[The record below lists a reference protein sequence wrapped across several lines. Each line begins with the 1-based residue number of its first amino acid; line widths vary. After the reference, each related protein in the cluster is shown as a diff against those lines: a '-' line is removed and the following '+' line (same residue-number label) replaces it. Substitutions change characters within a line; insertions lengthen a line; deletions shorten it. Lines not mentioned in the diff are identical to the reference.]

1 MDATLGYN
9 MTFFKISLVTFL
21 AVVFFAAPGLA
32 QTAGQATIQDTNVM
46 GAFFDQIENVAG
58 RVLPFAEWLFYTVLL
73 IQIIYVG
80 LMWMNGGGI
89 ALEYVWRN
97 VLLIGFYSFWLN
109 NYEVLQS
116 AIFNGFIWIG
126 QEAGGM
132 GASAAAGF
140 DYDFNEQRYSILGPA
155 TGLLEIGGKMLT
167 NFFVCETEIGF
178 FDAIPILIGWIFSAM
193 LIFLISLGIIFMAIH
208 VLMIALEF
216 YLITGIGVFLMAGSI
231 FPPLKQFGDAL
242 PRAFFAL
249 GIKAAVTMLVATLV
263 MAHVSTVGQNICG
276 ANPVDRFASIWLM
289 AISSFFYLLL
299 FLTGP
304 RLASTLLGGSGSM
317 GAGQT
322 VMTAAQ
328 IGGAVAGGIKMAAA
342 GSQAISSG
350 QGGSGEIGSG
360 GGTGGGGGSGGGG
373 LGSGGSR
380 GGPQQ
385 YSSLGG
391 GTATSKAPNDAQLK
405 SSYQKLRD
413 LSRKMKRAR
422 DIDGV

>member
-1 MDATLGYN
+1 
-9 MTFFKISLVTFL
+9 
-21 AVVFFAAPGLA
+21 
-32 QTAGQATIQDTNVM
+32 
-46 GAFFDQIENVAG
+46 
-58 RVLPFAEWLFYTVLL
+58 
-73 IQIIYVG
+73 
-80 LMWMNGGGI
+80 
-89 ALEYVWRN
+89 
-97 VLLIGFYSFWLN
+97 
-109 NYEVLQS
+109 
-116 AIFNGFIWIG
+116 
-126 QEAGGM
+126 
-132 GASAAAGF
+132 
-140 DYDFNEQRYSILGPA
+140 
-155 TGLLEIGGKMLT
+155 
-167 NFFVCETEIGF
+167 
-178 FDAIPILIGWIFSAM
+178 M

-231 FPPLKQFGDAL
+231 FPPLRQFGDAL

-317 GAGQT
+317 GAAQT

-328 IGGAVAGGIKMAAA
+328 IGSAVAGGIKTAAERRA
-342 GSQAISSG
+342 NSG
-350 QGGSGEIGSG
+350 GYSGSGGTGSG